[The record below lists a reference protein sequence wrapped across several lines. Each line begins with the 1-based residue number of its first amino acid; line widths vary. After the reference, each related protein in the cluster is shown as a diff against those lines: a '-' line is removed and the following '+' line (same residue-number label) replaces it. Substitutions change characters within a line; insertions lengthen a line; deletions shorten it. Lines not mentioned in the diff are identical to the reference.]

1 MNHYDYIIVGSGIAG
16 LYIAL
21 LAIKQGSILILTKG
35 NIDDC
40 NTKYAQGGIAV
51 AMGRDDSPEL
61 HFKDTMAAGHGLCD
75 AEAVRILTEE
85 AAECIAD
92 LIKFGVPFDTL
103 DGEITL
109 AREAAHSIPRII
121 HAGGDATGEHI
132 EVALSQQVRSGSIKV
147 LEDCLASEILVEEGK
162 VKGVKALDCRTGLV
176 EEYSCQFLILAT
188 GGAGR
193 LFKYTTNSDV
203 VTGDGIALAFE
214 AGAGISDMEFFQFHP
229 TVLRLPGVAPFL
241 ISEAVRGEGGIL
253 RNVEGYRFMPDYAA
267 DAELAPRDVVARSIV
282 YEMRKTGSDRVFL
295 DITHLPPRLITT
307 RFPHI
312 YRFCLDHGL
321 DITRGLIP
329 VAPAAHY
336 LMGGVKVNIWGETN
350 ISGLF
355 AAGETACT
363 GVHGANRLASNSLL
377 ESVVFGKRV
386 VERTVSRCHSEG
398 AKRAKNLTRDSSP
411 TLGTSSAISYS
422 LPERESLLHVPPL
435 NLLNLQ
441 SLMWDKVGIIRS
453 GESLAKAAVILA
465 TWQRSLPQPIDRPS
479 CELNNLVVC
488 ARLVTEAALLREE
501 SRGAQFRTDF
511 SQTSS
516 AWQKHITFFSLPLT
530 GGEASPGHV
539 SRSPES
545 FDSCHSERSEES
557 HRSGQAPRPKN
568 LAQDKLRKGEGIG
581 EGENAN

>member
-1 MNHYDYIIVGSGIAG
+1 MKTNYCDYIIVGSGIAG

-21 LAIKQGSILILTKG
+21 LAIERGSVLVLTKG
-35 NIDDC
+35 SIDDC

-51 AMGRDDSPEL
+51 AMGKDDSPEI
-61 HFKDTMAAGHGLCD
+61 HFKDTMAAGGGLND
-75 AEAVRILTEE
+75 VKAVRILTDE
-85 AAECIAD
+85 AADCIAD

-109 AREAAHSIPRII
+109 TREAAHSVPRIM

-132 EVALSQQVRSGSIKV
+132 EVTLSRQVRSSPIKV
-147 LEDCLASEILVEEGK
+147 LENCLASEILVRKGR
-162 VKGVKALDCRTGLV
+162 VNGVKALDCRTGSV
-176 EEYSCQFLILAT
+176 EEYSCKFLILAT

-214 AGAGISDMEFFQFHP
+214 DGAEISDMEFFQFHP

-253 RNVEGYRFMPDYAA
+253 RNVEGRRFMLDYAA
-267 DAELAPRDVVARSIV
+267 EAELATRDIVARSIV
-282 YEMRKTGSDRVFL
+282 YEMKKTHSDRVFL
-295 DITHLPPRLITT
+295 DVTHLPSRLITT

-312 YRFCLDHGL
+312 YRFCRDHGL

-350 ISGLF
+350 IPGLF

-377 ESVVFGKRV
+377 ESVVFSKRMV
-386 VERTVSRCHSEG
+386 QRTEMTAPPRRRK
-398 AKRAKNLTRDSSP
+398 KRGNE
-411 TLGTSSAISYS
+411 AISHS
-422 LPERESLLHVPPL
+422 LPSREALSNVPPL
-435 NLLNLQ
+435 NLPNLQ

-453 GESLAKAAVILA
+453 GKSLKEAASILA
-465 TWQRSLPQPIDRPS
+465 TWESLLPQPSDRPS
-479 CELNNLVVC
+479 YELSNLVLC
-488 ARLVTEAALLREE
+488 ARLVTEAALLRKE
-501 SRGAQFRTDF
+501 SRGAHFRTDF
-511 SQTSS
+511 PRT
-516 AWQKHITFFSLPLT
+516 
-530 GGEASPGHV
+530 
-539 SRSPES
+539 SPEWQRHII
-545 FDSCHSERSEES
+545 FR
-557 HRSGQAPRPKN
+557 KN
-568 LAQDKLRKGEGIG
+568 VIK
-581 EGENAN
+581 